1 MSDKPLA
8 FFFYAL
14 FGIFLA
20 LSPVVFSL
28 LAKPGA
34 SAAAL
39 VQGDNR
45 LVQGLCAGLSA
56 LVLGLLILLG
66 GVQALV
72 VVVCAILALWV
83 AWRANTSLLVALPAL
98 CAVFVASTK
107 LIWWE
112 PLAETITLPVL
123 VATFAVFA
131 LALEFLISRRVT
143 VKSGASPKAEWAAL
157 IVFGGLCL
165 FFGFSTGLL
174 GLDEILFTTWHHW
187 GAYVGPAELMWA
199 GARIFYDSPAQY
211 GLGPTTLIALS
222 CPFDCWKGMY
232 YIVGTANVLYAAA
245 VAFVA
250 LRLLGR
256 DRTVG
261 MAIAALAATFAA
273 CFLYPAYP
281 PSPATPSISPST
293 GGLRFLP
300 CAILVAYLVSGAEQ
314 AWSWRQRVAGHL
326 IWAFGLLWA
335 PESAF
340 HVTFVWWPYYL
351 WRSIDDGQGGLHG
364 LGTVLKH
371 AGRLGLILVATVAL
385 FVSTYYALFRVLPTA
400 DGVFA
405 YILYPPGPV
414 PFEFRGAFLYFGGVV
429 FLTAVSIT
437 ALTRRDES
445 PVFLRRAVLVLLALY
460 AVASYYLGRSI
471 DNNLLNIMPFVV
483 LALLVAAAP
492 PFRPQFNAL
501 GATAVSCVIALT
513 LSFGW
518 RVCWGPALAQ
528 SHAFEV
534 DPRMA
539 RKAFDLA
546 ISDTTTALDRRER
559 ARNPLVHSADVQR
572 AAAQIWATY
581 HESVTLMA
589 PPLVLMT
596 SFAAPWNAL
605 HAPENFFSIPKA
617 SRRTF
622 LTRAMRRFNRAGWT
636 IIQEG
641 TPDIVAAG
649 GRELAEDFDAVYTR
663 DISLSFGS
671 YTAIR
676 YLPKPAEINSLTSV
690 DETIGPD
697 TATSIDNARAPEIVS
712 PVAST
717 TWCPA
722 SSRRSVDWAQL
733 WEK

>member
-8 FFFYAL
+8 FLFYAL

-34 SAAAL
+34 YSAIP
-39 VQGDNR
+39 VQSDNR
-45 LVQGLCAGLSA
+45 LAQALSAGVGA
-56 LVLGLLILLG
+56 LVLALLILLG
-66 GVQALV
+66 GAPARVLIASAL
-72 VVVCAILALWV
+72 LALWA
-83 AWRANTSLLVALPAL
+83 AWRANVSLLVALPAL

-112 PLAETITLPVL
+112 PLAETITPPIL

-131 LALEFLISRRVT
+131 LALELLIPRRLT
-143 VKSGASPKAEWAAL
+143 AKSGASPKTEWAAL
-157 IVFGGLCL
+157 IVFGALSL
-165 FFGFSTGLL
+165 FFSFSTGLL

-211 GLGPTTLIALS
+211 GLGPTSLIALS
-222 CPFDCWKGMY
+222 CSVDCWKGMY
-232 YIVGTANVLYAAA
+232 YIVGIANVLYAA
-245 VAFVA
+245 VIAFAA

-261 MAIAALAATFAA
+261 MAIVALAATFAA
-273 CFLYPAYP
+273 CFLYSAYP

-300 CAILVAYLVSGAEQ
+300 CAILVAYLVAGAEKP
-314 AWSWRQRVAGHL
+314 WTSRQRAAGHL
-326 IWAFGLLWA
+326 IWAFGFLWA

-351 WRSIDDGQGGLHG
+351 WRSIDDGQSGLRG
-364 LGTVLKH
+364 LGAVLTH
-371 AGRLGLILVATVAL
+371 AARLAGILAAAVAL
-385 FVSTYYALFRVLPTA
+385 FVGIYYALFRVFPTVE
-400 DGVFA
+400 GVFA

-414 PFEFRGAFLYFGGVV
+414 PFELSGAFLYFGGVV
-429 FLTAVSIT
+429 LLTAASII
-437 ALTRRDES
+437 ALSRSNES
-445 PVFLRRAVLVLLALY
+445 PVFQRRAVLVLLALY

-471 DNNLLNIMPFVV
+471 DNNLLNIMPFVL
-483 LALLVAAAP
+483 LALLVVASP
-492 PFRPQFNAL
+492 PWRPQFSAL
-501 GATAVSCVIALT
+501 GATAVSSLIALT

-518 RVCWGPALAQ
+518 TVWWGPALVQ
-528 SHAFEV
+528 GHALEV
-534 DPRMA
+534 DPSRV
-539 RKAFDLA
+539 RKAFDMA
-546 ISDTTTALDRRER
+546 NSETTAALDRRESG
-559 ARNPLVHSADVQR
+559 RNPLVHSADIQR
-572 AAAQIWATY
+572 AAAHIWATY
-581 HESVTLMA
+581 HEPVTLMA

-596 SFAAPWNAL
+596 AFAAPWNAV
-605 HAPENFFSIPKA
+605 HAPEDFISIPST

-622 LTRAMRRFNRAGWT
+622 LARSMRRFNRAGWA
-636 IIQEG
+636 IVQEG

-663 DISLSFGS
+663 DISLNFGS

-676 YLPKPAEINSLTSV
+676 YLPKPA
-690 DETIGPD
+690 G
-697 TATSIDNARAPEIVS
+697 IDAER
-712 PVAST
+712 
-717 TWCPA
+717 
-722 SSRRSVDWAQL
+722 
-733 WEK
+733 